1 MCKND
6 NYVQGSL
13 FPAEEVV
20 AQPTPQKKS
29 SSPKKQQIIDEL
41 KKEILR
47 LRDENSEKQNE
58 IVRLQKECASLTSK
72 AEAFD
77 ELINSNSLF
86 PIGIIAKN
94 FGRSAQ
100 WLNQYLHKKGVQFI
114 RGEVWELYAKYA
126 NKGYTR
132 ICWYNYSVD
141 SQGRPLQRPH
151 TYWTAKGLVF
161 IRELLKADGLI
172 QN

>member
-1 MCKND
+1 MPRND

-20 AQPTPQKKS
+20 VQTTPQKKS
-29 SSPKKQQIIDEL
+29 SSSKKQLIINEL
-41 KKEILR
+41 KKEILM
-47 LRDENSEKQNE
+47 LKNENAEKQNE

-100 WLNQYLHKKGVQFI
+100 WLNQYLHQKGVQFN

-132 ICWYNYSVD
+132 ICWYNYSTD
-141 SQGRPLQRPH
+141 SLGRPLQRPH

-161 IRELLKADGLI
+161 IRELLKSDGLI
-172 QN
+172 QD